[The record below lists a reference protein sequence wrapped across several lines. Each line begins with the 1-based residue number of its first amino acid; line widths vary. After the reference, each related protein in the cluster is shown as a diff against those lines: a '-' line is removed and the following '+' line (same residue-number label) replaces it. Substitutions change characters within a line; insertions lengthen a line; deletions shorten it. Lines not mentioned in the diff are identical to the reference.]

1 MLSDAILL
9 IKNKSTAIRTESDLD
24 LIRTTFDE
32 DLSKADT
39 VWAALSNK
47 QKNTLCKYFEFK
59 AALSDDGDLYPCVDK
74 AGIHWLQYNPAGIFI
89 LVRGEAIVST
99 GEHSIVIRGGGS
111 MGVDIG
117 VGTSC
122 ISKGRS

>member
-1 MLSDAILL
+1 M
-9 IKNKSTAIRTESDLD
+9 
-24 LIRTTFDE
+24 
-32 DLSKADT
+32 
-39 VWAALSNK
+39 
-47 QKNTLCKYFEFK
+47 
-59 AALSDDGDLYPCVDK
+59 DK
-74 AGIHWLQYNPAGIFI
+74 AGIHWLRYNPAGIFI